1 MTSIPFELGTKLS
14 LLLSQISGVP
24 KKPLGR
30 AFYEL
35 CRGFAK
41 SRMVNLL
48 KHNTDNL
55 RGGLGNAA
63 HNGAGTRKEGFKNV
77 HDGTS
82 LFTEDYR

>member
-1 MTSIPFELGTKLS
+1 
-14 LLLSQISGVP
+14 
-24 KKPLGR
+24 
-30 AFYEL
+30 
-35 CRGFAK
+35 
-41 SRMVNLL
+41 MVNLL